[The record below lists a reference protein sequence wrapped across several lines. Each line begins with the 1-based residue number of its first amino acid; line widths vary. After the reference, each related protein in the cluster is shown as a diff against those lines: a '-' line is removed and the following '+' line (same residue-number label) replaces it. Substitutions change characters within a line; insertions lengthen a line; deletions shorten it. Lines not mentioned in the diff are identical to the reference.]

1 MGWKGREGAIT
12 TLVGSTF
19 PLRNSL
25 GAKVGIAQTPKGAV
39 TNMDRA
45 AI

>member
-1 MGWKGREGAIT
+1 M
-12 TLVGSTF
+12 VGSTS

-25 GAKVGIAQTPKGAV
+25 GAKVGIAQAPNGAV

-45 AI
+45 AIALYQDSLFYGQI